1 MKMVNVIVGREN
13 LNPDEIP
20 DRWDGP
26 QRILVILAHP
36 DDPEFFCGGTIA
48 RWTDAGHQVS
58 YCLLTCG
65 DKGTKDRSLTSD
77 ELCLLRQEEQRAAA
91 AVLGVNHVHFLDYPD
106 GYLVPDLELRREVT
120 RVIRQEQPDILV
132 TCDPTNLYVR
142 DNYINHPD
150 HRAAG
155 QVVLDAVFPAAR
167 DHLSFIELWR
177 DEQLEP
183 HIVRE
188 VWISLPQNP
197 NVVVDIT
204 EYWEVKLEALVNHK
218 SQIGD
223 PAQFE
228 ERMRSRHT
236 PESTLENPRY
246 VESFKHVV
254 LG

>member
-1 MKMVNVIVGREN
+1 LNQQETPDNWEN
-13 LNPDEIP
+13 
-20 DRWDGP
+20 P
-26 QRILVILAHP
+26 QHILVILAHP

-48 RWTDAGHQVS
+48 RWTQSGHHVS

-65 DKGTKDRSLTSD
+65 DKGTKDRSISTD
-77 ELCLLRQEEQRAAA
+77 ALCQMRQQEQRAAA
-91 AVLGVNHVHFLDYPD
+91 DVLGVTNVRFLDHPD
-106 GYLVPDLELRREVT
+106 GYLVPDLDLRKEIT

-142 DNYINHPD
+142 DTYLNHPD

-155 QVVLDAVFPAAR
+155 QATLDAVFPAAR
-167 DHLSFIELWR
+167 DHLNFIELWR

-188 VWISLPQNP
+188 VWISLAQDP
-197 NVVVDIT
+197 NVSVDIT
-204 EYWEVKLEALVNHK
+204 GQWELKLHALSKHV

-223 PAQFE
+223 RAQLE

-236 PESTLENPRY
+236 PDSTPENPRY
-246 VESFKHVV
+246 EERFKRLV

>member
-1 MKMVNVIVGREN
+1 MNQQETPDNWEN
-13 LNPDEIP
+13 
-20 DRWDGP
+20 P
-26 QRILVILAHP
+26 QHILVILAHP

-48 RWTDAGHQVS
+48 RWTQSGHHVS

-65 DKGTKDRSLTSD
+65 DKGTKDRSISTD
-77 ELCLLRQEEQRAAA
+77 ALCQMRQQEQRAAA
-91 AVLGVNHVHFLDYPD
+91 DVLGVTNVRFLDHPD
-106 GYLVPDLELRREVT
+106 GYLVPDLDLRKEIT

-142 DNYINHPD
+142 DTYLNHPD

-155 QVVLDAVFPAAR
+155 QATLDAVFPAAR
-167 DHLSFIELWR
+167 DHLNFIELWR

-188 VWISLPQNP
+188 VWISLAQDP
-197 NVVVDIT
+197 NVSVDIT
-204 EYWEVKLEALVNHK
+204 GQWELKLRALSKHV

-223 PAQFE
+223 RAQLE

-236 PESTLENPRY
+236 PDSTPENPRY
-246 VESFKHVV
+246 EERFKRLV

>member
-1 MKMVNVIVGREN
+1 M
-13 LNPDEIP
+13 NPDEIP
-20 DRWDGP
+20 DNWDAP

-48 RWTDAGHQVS
+48 RWTLAGHQVA

-65 DKGTKDRSLTSD
+65 DKGTKDRSLTSAA
-77 ELCLLRQEEQRAAA
+77 LCSLRQEEQRAAA
-91 AVLGVNHVHFLDYPD
+91 AILGVHNVRFLDYPD
-106 GYLVPDLELRREVT
+106 GYLVPDMNLRKEIT

-142 DNYINHPD
+142 ETYLNHPD

-155 QVVLDAVFPAAR
+155 QATLDAVFPAAR
-167 DHLSFIELWR
+167 DHLYFIELWR

-188 VWISLPQNP
+188 VWISLPRDP
-197 NVVVDIT
+197 DVSVDIT
-204 EYWEVKLEALVNHK
+204 DHWDLKLRALSEHK

-223 PAQFE
+223 RAQLE

-236 PESTLENPRY
+236 PDSSLEKPRY
-246 VESFKHVV
+246 EEYFKRLV